1 MSDATSLLTDAEHQ
15 QSVAERWE
23 HLQSAL
29 PEKVQMLE
37 RLSRANEA
45 QLIRQ
50 AARSSSM
57 GKKVLWLRKAADELQ
72 RKVLP
77 VSACRTGCSHCC
89 HISAVLTR
97 AEAQVIA
104 RETGAPLDAKAGR
117 YSAARNPDF
126 ETTRELIGQQYYG
139 QPCTFLAHGR
149 CTIYEARPLAC
160 RLAISLD
167 EDDLLCRIT
176 PAYTVNVPYLDVF
189 EHQLYGVTI
198 LGAAQD
204 FDDVRAWFPQGL
216 GHGSSKRQP
225 DGQTCTPP
233 QKPPRKESEC

>member
-1 MSDATSLLTDAEHQ
+1 MSDTIAPSTMSEHQ
-15 QSVAERWE
+15 QVVARRWE
-23 HLQSAL
+23 SLHKTL
-29 PEKVQMLE
+29 PAKVQALE
-37 RLSRANEA
+37 RLSRANEVE
-45 QLIRQ
+45 LIRQ

-77 VSACRTGCSHCC
+77 ISACRSGCSHCC

-97 AEAQVIA
+97 SEAQVIA
-104 RETGAPLDAKAGR
+104 RETGAQLDPQAGR
-117 YSAARNPDF
+117 YSPTRNPDF
-126 ETTRELIGQQYYG
+126 EATRELIGKQYYG

-149 CTIYEARPLAC
+149 CTIYGARPLAC

-176 PAYTVNVPYLDVF
+176 PEHSVNVPYLDVF

-198 LGAAQD
+198 LGPAQD
-204 FDDVRAWFPQGL
+204 FDDVRAWFPHGL
-216 GHGSSKRQP
+216 AGKKSRVKI
-225 DGQTCTPP
+225 DG
-233 QKPPRKESEC
+233 